1 LPRRGRQR
9 KMRTFVVNQ
18 GMAAGAVFLTVLVLA
33 SWTDVRSRR
42 IPNWITVVGMAAG
55 LGFHAA
61 RGAVPLGIGA
71 LGLAA
76 AFLVALPFFLGG
88 ALGGGDAKLLMVV
101 GAFFGPVD
109 FLLASL
115 VIGVVGGALALA
127 EAARQHRLG
136 PLLASCGNLLLR
148 WVTTGPERSHSFAT
162 KQPLAVPYGVAIAA
176 GSVFWWF
183 IRAGVA

>member
-1 LPRRGRQR
+1 
-9 KMRTFVVNQ
+9 MRTFVVNQ
-18 GMAAGAVFLTVLVLA
+18 GMAAGTVFLAVLLLA

-42 IPNWITVVGMAAG
+42 IPNWLTVVGMVVG

-61 RGAVPLGIGA
+61 RGAGPLAVGL
-71 LGLAA
+71 LGVAA
-76 AFLVALPFFLGG
+76 AFVVALPFFLSG

-115 VIGVVGGALALA
+115 VIALVGGALALG
-127 EAARQHRLG
+127 EAARQGALG
-136 PLLASCGNLLLR
+136 PVLASCGHLLLR
-148 WVTTGPERSHSFAT
+148 WASSAGRHAGELGV
-162 KQPLAVPYGVAIAA
+162 KQRLAVPYGVAISA
-176 GSVFWWF
+176 GSVFWWL

>member
-1 LPRRGRQR
+1 
-9 KMRTFVVNQ
+9 
-18 GMAAGAVFLTVLVLA
+18 MAAGGVFLTVLLLA

-42 IPNWITVVGMAAG
+42 IPNWITVVGMLAG

-61 RGAVPLGIGA
+61 LGVRVLGIGA

-76 AFLVALPFFLGG
+76 AFVVALPFFVSG

-115 VIGVVGGALALA
+115 AIAVVGGMLALA
-127 EAARQHRLG
+127 EAARRGALG
-136 PLLASCGNLLLR
+136 PVLASCGHLILR
-148 WVTTGPERSHSFAT
+148 WATTAGRQAGGLAT
-162 KQPLAVPYGVAIAA
+162 RQQLAVPYGVAISA
-176 GSVFWWF
+176 GSVFWWL
-183 IRAGVA
+183 IRAGGV